1 METDLGNTEKEKVKA
16 FSCRIGFLA
25 WSFVLF
31 YWQVTSQW
39 SSLLSSVVHSI
50 FSDTLNTQINMNVYV
65 LAFDLN
71 SVIKLKIIPK

>member
-1 METDLGNTEKEKVKA
+1 MVKA

-25 WSFVLF
+25 WSFVLLF

-39 SSLLSSVVHSI
+39 RSLLSSVVHSI
-50 FSDTLNTQINMNVYV
+50 FSDTLNTQINMNVNV
-65 LAFDLN
+65 LAFGLN